1 MCVKL
6 FLCASFILYS
16 VAAVGQDLGQIIGGK
31 VKSQISQKPLA
42 GANVSILKSN
52 QLVVGSV
59 TDSLGNFQIKNISP
73 GRYKLSISFTGFSSY
88 EDELLVIS
96 GKESTININ
105 LTESSTV
112 LKEVEVRAS
121 ALEATAGVT
130 SISMEKSMRVPAN
143 FFDPVRMVTSYP
155 GVVAANDQS
164 NSIVVKGYSPNGL
177 LWRLQGLDIV
187 SPNHLANA
195 GTFSDKP
202 AANGGGVNVLSAQL
216 LDRTDFYSGAL
227 PANYGNALSGVMDMK
242 LRAGNK
248 NKMQYTAQASLI
260 GMDISAEGP
269 IDKSKRTSF
278 IANYRYSTVGLLSQ
292 MGVNFGDEIINFQD
306 FSFHLDQHQKKGGT
320 LSVFG
325 FGGLSSNKF
334 KAKPADEWKEEK
346 DHNTINYD
354 GKVYGLGFVNQFKSF
369 ERLNVS
375 FGASLSGQSQERN
388 AQSEVV
394 SRPDIYIFSDQY
406 SNNKALFSSFLKA
419 LYKLSSRG
427 TLETG
432 IMANYLDNKLVSTT
446 ITPLYFD
453 TFYPSVNGKV
463 NGMML
468 QPYATWS
475 QRFGTLWKLNAGVRY
490 VNFSYNKA
498 SSVEPRFSIAHS
510 LPKGALTFS
519 YGLTGQWQ
527 QLQTY
532 LQYGNQNLELTKAH
546 QFIAE
551 FKHTFAKDLR
561 LVSNVYYHRVFN
573 VPVQPNT
580 VSYSALNQFE
590 DFSRPGLQNTGRG
603 LNYGV
608 EALVEKRYYSQV
620 YFMMSGSLYRSE
632 YNATGYYTRFNG
644 RFTSSFLA
652 GKEWQKKRNTFSM
665 NTRILYLG
673 GLREAPID
681 APLSSAVGSTQYNY
695 QNGYSLQLPD
705 YFRTDLRLSWR
716 KNKPGYTRTFSLD
729 IQNVLNTQN
738 VAYHYYDTFL
748 QDVKTKYQLGIV
760 PVLVYRVEF

>member
-6 FLCASFILYS
+6 FLCGSFILYS
-16 VAAVGQDLGQIIGGK
+16 VAAFGQDLGQTIGGK
-31 VKSQISQKPLA
+31 VKNKISQKPLA
-42 GANVSILKSN
+42 GANVSIFKSN

-59 TDSLGNFQIKNISP
+59 TDSLGNFQIKNVSP

-143 FFDPVRMVTSYP
+143 FFDPVRMATSYP

-269 IDKSKRTSF
+269 LDKSKRTSF

-306 FSFHLDQHQKKGGT
+306 FSFHLDQQQKKGGT

-463 NGMML
+463 NGMMW

-475 QRFGTLWKLNAGVRY
+475 QRFGASWKLNAGVRY

-561 LVSNVYYHRVFN
+561 FVSNVYYHRVFN

>member
-6 FLCASFILYS
+6 FLCGSFILYS
-16 VAAVGQDLGQIIGGK
+16 VAAFGQDLGQTIGGK
-31 VKSQISQKPLA
+31 VKNKISQKPLA
-42 GANVSILKSN
+42 GANVSIFKSN

-59 TDSLGNFQIKNISP
+59 TDSLGNFQIKNVSP

-143 FFDPVRMVTSYP
+143 FFDPVRMATSYP

-269 IDKSKRTSF
+269 LDKSKRTSF

-306 FSFHLDQHQKKGGT
+306 FSFHLDQQQKKGGT

-463 NGMML
+463 NGMMW

-475 QRFGTLWKLNAGVRY
+475 QRFGASWKLNAGVRY

-561 LVSNVYYHRVFN
+561 FVSNVYYHRVFN

-620 YFMMSGSLYRSE
+620 YFMMSGSLYWSE

>member
-6 FLCASFILYS
+6 FLCGSFILYS
-16 VAAVGQDLGQIIGGK
+16 VAAFCQDLGQTIRGK

-42 GANVSILKSN
+42 GANVSIFKSN

-59 TDSLGNFQIKNISP
+59 TDSLGNFQIKNVSP

-143 FFDPVRMVTSYP
+143 FFDPVRMATSYP

-269 IDKSKRTSF
+269 LDKSKRTSF

-306 FSFHLDQHQKKGGT
+306 FSFHLDQQQKKGGT

-463 NGMML
+463 NGMMW

-475 QRFGTLWKLNAGVRY
+475 QRFGTSWKLNAGLRY

-498 SSVEPRFSIAHS
+498 SSVEPRFSIVHS

-561 LVSNVYYHRVFN
+561 FVSNVYYHRVFN

>member
-453 TFYPSVNGKV
+453 TFYPNVNGKV